1 MLYLLI
7 IISPLIYNRI
17 KVKKST
23 SPERKVIHHN
33 NRNIPETHFYF
44 YKEYFPCNFK
54 RPFTTNR
61 IETYTENMD
70 KEKEFTDLLMQH
82 QHIIYKICLMYADEK
97 EDIADLYQETVYN
110 LWKSYTRFENRSSF
124 STWVYRIT
132 LNTCITDIR
141 QRKRKGT
148 TCPLDLTTLSLWD
161 ERDPKQEMLKE
172 MYRMIRGLN
181 KLERMYIMLWLDGK
195 TYEEI
200 AEIIGTSR
208 NQVATTLHRIKE
220 KLKNKANL

>member
-1 MLYLLI
+1 
-7 IISPLIYNRI
+7 
-17 KVKKST
+17 
-23 SPERKVIHHN
+23 
-33 NRNIPETHFYF
+33 
-44 YKEYFPCNFK
+44 
-54 RPFTTNR
+54 
-61 IETYTENMD
+61 MD

-132 LNTCITDIR
+132 LNICITDVR
-141 QRKRKGT
+141 QRKRKGVTCSLEQT
-148 TCPLDLTTLSLWD
+148 TFSLLD
-161 ERDPKQEMLKE
+161 ERDPKQEMVKE

-200 AEIIGTSR
+200 AEIIGTNR
-208 NQVATTLHRIKE
+208 NQVATTIHRIKE

>member
-1 MLYLLI
+1 M
-7 IISPLIYNRI
+7 NQ
-17 KVKKST
+17 
-23 SPERKVIHHN
+23 
-33 NRNIPETHFYF
+33 
-44 YKEYFPCNFK
+44 
-54 RPFTTNR
+54 
-61 IETYTENMD
+61 
-70 KEKEFTDLLMQH
+70 EKEFTDLLMQH
-82 QHIIYKICLMYADEK
+82 QHIIYKICLMYANEK

-148 TCPLDLTTLSLWD
+148 TCP
-161 ERDPKQEMLKE
+161 DPKQEMLKE

-200 AEIIGTSR
+200 AEIIGTNR
-208 NQVATTLHRIKE
+208 NQVATTLYRIKE

>member
-1 MLYLLI
+1 M
-7 IISPLIYNRI
+7 NQ
-17 KVKKST
+17 
-23 SPERKVIHHN
+23 
-33 NRNIPETHFYF
+33 
-44 YKEYFPCNFK
+44 
-54 RPFTTNR
+54 
-61 IETYTENMD
+61 
-70 KEKEFTDLLMQH
+70 EKEFTDLLMQH
-82 QHIIYKICLMYADEK
+82 QHIIYKICLMYANEK
-97 EDIADLYQETVYN
+97 
-110 LWKSYTRFENRSSF
+110 
-124 STWVYRIT
+124 
-132 LNTCITDIR
+132 CITDIR

-200 AEIIGTSR
+200 AEIIGTNR
-208 NQVATTLHRIKE
+208 NQVATTLYRIKE

>member
-1 MLYLLI
+1 M
-7 IISPLIYNRI
+7 NQ
-17 KVKKST
+17 
-23 SPERKVIHHN
+23 
-33 NRNIPETHFYF
+33 
-44 YKEYFPCNFK
+44 
-54 RPFTTNR
+54 
-61 IETYTENMD
+61 
-70 KEKEFTDLLMQH
+70 EKEFTDLLMQH
-82 QHIIYKICLMYADEK
+82 QHIIYKICLMYANEK

-132 LNTCITDIR
+132 LNICITDVR
-141 QRKRKGT
+141 QRKRKGV
-148 TCPLDLTTLSLWD
+148 TCSL
-161 ERDPKQEMLKE
+161 EQDPKQEMLKE

-200 AEIIGTSR
+200 AEIIGTNR
-208 NQVATTLHRIKE
+208 NQVATTLYRIKE

>member
-1 MLYLLI
+1 M
-7 IISPLIYNRI
+7 NQ
-17 KVKKST
+17 
-23 SPERKVIHHN
+23 
-33 NRNIPETHFYF
+33 
-44 YKEYFPCNFK
+44 
-54 RPFTTNR
+54 
-61 IETYTENMD
+61 
-70 KEKEFTDLLMQH
+70 EKEFTDLLMQH
-82 QHIIYKICLMYADEK
+82 QHIIYKICLMYANEK

-132 LNTCITDIR
+132 LNICITDVR
-141 QRKRKGT
+141 QRKRKGVTCSLEQT
-148 TCPLDLTTLSLWD
+148 TFSLLD
-161 ERDPKQEMLKE
+161 ERDPKQEMMKE
-172 MYRMIRGLN
+172 MYRMIHGLN

>member
-1 MLYLLI
+1 
-7 IISPLIYNRI
+7 
-17 KVKKST
+17 
-23 SPERKVIHHN
+23 
-33 NRNIPETHFYF
+33 
-44 YKEYFPCNFK
+44 
-54 RPFTTNR
+54 
-61 IETYTENMD
+61 MD

-110 LWKSYTRFENRSSF
+110 LWKSYDQFENRSRF
-124 STWVYRIT
+124 STWLYRIT
-132 LNTCITDIR
+132 LNTCITDVR

-148 TCPLDLTTLSLWD
+148 TCPLGLTTLSLLD
-161 ERDPKQEMLKE
+161 EKDPKQEMLKE

-200 AEIIGTSR
+200 AEIIGTNR
-208 NQVATTLHRIKE
+208 NQVAITLYRIKE

>member
-1 MLYLLI
+1 M
-7 IISPLIYNRI
+7 NQ
-17 KVKKST
+17 
-23 SPERKVIHHN
+23 
-33 NRNIPETHFYF
+33 
-44 YKEYFPCNFK
+44 
-54 RPFTTNR
+54 
-61 IETYTENMD
+61 
-70 KEKEFTDLLMQH
+70 EKEFTDLLMQH
-82 QHIIYKICLMYADEK
+82 QHIIYKICLMYANEK

-195 TYEEI
+195 T
-200 AEIIGTSR
+200 
-208 NQVATTLHRIKE
+208 
-220 KLKNKANL
+220 

>member
-1 MLYLLI
+1 
-7 IISPLIYNRI
+7 
-17 KVKKST
+17 
-23 SPERKVIHHN
+23 
-33 NRNIPETHFYF
+33 
-44 YKEYFPCNFK
+44 
-54 RPFTTNR
+54 
-61 IETYTENMD
+61 MD

-200 AEIIGTSR
+200 AEIIGTNR
-208 NQVATTLHRIKE
+208 NQVATTLYRIKE

>member
-1 MLYLLI
+1 M
-7 IISPLIYNRI
+7 NQ
-17 KVKKST
+17 
-23 SPERKVIHHN
+23 
-33 NRNIPETHFYF
+33 
-44 YKEYFPCNFK
+44 
-54 RPFTTNR
+54 
-61 IETYTENMD
+61 
-70 KEKEFTDLLMQH
+70 EKEFTDLLMQH
-82 QHIIYKICLMYADEK
+82 QHIIYKICLMYANEK

-110 LWKSYTRFENRSSF
+110 FENRSSF

-200 AEIIGTSR
+200 AEIIGTNR
-208 NQVATTLHRIKE
+208 NQVAATLYRIKE